1 MSSFSYGKI
10 IACSLIFLLL
20 SVACGGPTGNPE
32 NGKRW
37 FDKNNC
43 SFCHGESGKNGKAP
57 AIAGLKLGYGSFEK
71 KLRKPDSTIM
81 PSFSEQEVSRQDVAD
96 MYTWLKSVR

>member
-71 KLRKPDSTIM
+71 NSESWTQQLCLLFPSRKSPG
-81 PSFSEQEVSRQDVAD
+81 R
-96 MYTWLKSVR
+96 TWLICIPG